1 MTHVSNEMMAEALG
15 WYIDDEGFWINPQP
29 RTISG
34 HDIVHEYTTDLNL
47 VHGIEV
53 GLPEME
59 RTHYLNLLAN
69 EVVENDDDNMGVG
82 FDGLSCI
89 GSFMVVCATAQ
100 QRCNAL
106 YPILLERSKG

>member
-1 MTHVSNEMMAEALG
+1 MSDNVSNEMMMDVQG
-15 WYIDDEGFWINPQP
+15 WRIYIPKEGMWINDDERAVRPLWDCI
-29 RTISG
+29 
-34 HDIVHEYTTDLNL
+34 HDLNL
-47 VHGIEV
+47 VRRIEA

-82 FDGLSCI
+82 FDGLSYI

-106 YPILLERSKG
+106 YPILFERNKK